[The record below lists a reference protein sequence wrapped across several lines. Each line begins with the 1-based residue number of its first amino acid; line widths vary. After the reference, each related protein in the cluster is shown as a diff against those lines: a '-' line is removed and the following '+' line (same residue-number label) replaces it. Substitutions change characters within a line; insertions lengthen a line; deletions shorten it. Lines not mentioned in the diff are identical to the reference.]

1 MAPDA
6 QGLLPRHPRDG
17 VADQLSGVVVV
28 AAQVAIHRVLMPR
41 LQDTPAPKARR
52 SHHDLPSLVGDQ
64 GARRGAIRDQRRR
77 PDALAHHEALDA
89 LEQRALVDSTV
100 KDAARRLRLLVLTAP
115 ALRVAAAAVVG
126 LAFVDIHAGFALP
139 LGPVWAGHASVG
151 GPGVVSAGIGEHV
164 GVRCGAGVRS
174 DRGVGG
180 GCRHRAQSRHQAGSR
195 ALGCPRRRRGETG
208 KRGWQSAW
216 VPHGVERQNCHPRLL
231 SARRVTLLLTHPPQ
245 PSRSAPQP

>member
-1 MAPDA
+1 MRKV
-6 QGLLPRHPRDG
+6 LPARHPRDG

-180 GCRHRAQSRHQAGSR
+180 RCA
-195 ALGCPRRRRGETG
+195 
-208 KRGWQSAW
+208 
-216 VPHGVERQNCHPRLL
+216 GVEPGAAIERARGHLGVPAGDQERQAEEAGKAHGF
-231 SARRVTLLLTHPPQ
+231 LTGWSGRKLPPK
-245 PSRSAPQP
+245 AF